1 MSVSPAV
8 GEAVRRRD
16 FITGMAGSAAAWPLA
31 VRAQQPAMPVIGV
44 VSLLA
49 PSMMRQPIAAFRDGL
64 RETGYLEGR
73 NVAVEYRFAE
83 GNLDRVAMIVSELAR
98 LPVVVLAGPH
108 LVARVASQEVMTI
121 PFIFNAAEDP
131 VQLGVVTSLSRPGGN
146 LTGVYHF
153 SAGLEGKRLGLLREL
168 IPKAAA
174 VAVLVSANYPPVE
187 AQLRDVQEAA
197 SRMGLQLVITRAG
210 TESTLVAAF
219 ESIVRQHVDALL
231 VCSSPFFFTLH
242 QQIVLL
248 AARHAIPAIYERRDF
263 AEAGGLMSYGT
274 SLTDA
279 YRQMGVYAG
288 RIVKGDKP
296 ADLPVVQSTK
306 FDFVINLKT
315 ARALGLEVPPTLLA
329 RADEVI
335 E

>member
-1 MSVSPAV
+1 MN
-8 GEAVRRRD
+8 RRK
-16 FITGMAGSAAAWPLA
+16 FITLAGASVAAWPLA

-44 VSLLA
+44 VSLLT
-49 PSMMRQPIAAFRDGL
+49 PRMMHQPIAAFRDGL
-64 RETGYLEGR
+64 KEAGYVEGR

-83 GNLDRVAMIVSELAR
+83 GDLDRVPTIVSELAR
-98 LPVVVLAGPH
+98 RPVVVFAGPH
-108 LVARVASQEVMTI
+108 LVARAARQATTTI
-121 PFIFNAAEDP
+121 PFVFNAAEDP
-131 VQLGVVTSLSRPGGN
+131 VKLGVVTSLSRPGGN

-153 SAGLEGKRLGLLREL
+153 SAGLEGKRLGLLHEL
-168 IPKAAA
+168 VPKATT
-174 VAVLVSANYPPVE
+174 VAVFVSANYPPVE

-197 SRMGLQLVITRAG
+197 SRMGVQLVVARADA
-210 TESTLVAAF
+210 ESSF
-219 ESIVRQHVDALL
+219 ETGFATIVRQRAGALL
-231 VCSSPFFFTLH
+231 VCSSPFFFTWH
-242 QQIVLL
+242 QQLVLL
-248 AARHAIPAIYERRDF
+248 AARHAIPAIYERRGF

-274 SLTDA
+274 SLPDA

-315 ARALGLEVPPTLLA
+315 ARALGLDVPPTLLA